1 MCRKSDEYYTKL
13 FADVTCVFWEHQP
26 RPFGN
31 GSFGRGKPKIILY
44 LNNHPEG
51 ANPGA
56 LSEYL
61 NVGTGRIGNA
71 LKDLE
76 EKGLIERSKESK
88 DKRKTVVV
96 LTEKGK
102 EKAAGFKAFF
112 TLKIRQ
118 MVDALGGD
126 DFELMCNLIKKAFI
140 ATVSEVDKN
149 AEIV

>member
-1 MCRKSDEYYTKL
+1 MCRKSDEYYTEL

-31 GSFGRGKPKIILY
+31 GSFGRGEPKIILY

-88 DKRKTVVV
+88 DKR
-96 LTEKGK
+96 
-102 EKAAGFKAFF
+102 
-112 TLKIRQ
+112 
-118 MVDALGGD
+118 
-126 DFELMCNLIKKAFI
+126 N
-140 ATVSEVDKN
+140 
-149 AEIV
+149 

>member
-1 MCRKSDEYYTKL
+1 M
-13 FADVTCVFWEHQP
+13 
-26 RPFGN
+26 
-31 GSFGRGKPKIILY
+31 RGVQYK
-44 LNNHPEG
+44 G
-51 ANPGA
+51 ANPGT

-96 LTEKGK
+96 LTEEGK
-102 EKAAGFKAFF
+102 KKAAGFKAFF

-118 MVDALGGD
+118 W
-126 DFELMCNLIKKAFI
+126 
-140 ATVSEVDKN
+140 
-149 AEIV
+149 